1 MQRTLQDF
9 SYKTLRM
16 DRFKIILIL
25 FVFCNPITFS
35 QDKMDGGEIKHYFSD
50 SKMLKNIVNIYLD
63 STYNRLGCTNTD
75 KLSIIKRTGL
85 DSTKKYYYYELRNIQ
100 NMPFL
105 VDNYFK
111 ELKDM
116 GNVVVTVDSVNIF
129 IREEVLKDLPF
140 RDTIHYEGEKNIVL
154 KYGNTFELC
163 RPGASDYLRFLFLP
177 NGEAEILGYYFYMPL
192 KSSDGNKKCKLKTRK
207 NNQK

>member
-1 MQRTLQDF
+1 
-9 SYKTLRM
+9 M

-75 KLSIIKRTGL
+75 KLSIIQRTGF
-85 DSTKKYYYYELRNIQ
+85 DSIKKYYYYEIDNIQ
-100 NMPFL
+100 NMPFYTN
-105 VDNYFK
+105 NYFK
-111 ELKDM
+111 ELEDM
-116 GNVVVTVDSVNIF
+116 GNVVVTVDSINIF

-140 RDTIHYEGEKNIVL
+140 RDSIHYVGEKNIIL
-154 KYGNTFELC
+154 KYGKVFELC
-163 RPGASDYLRFLFLP
+163 QPGSFDFLRFLFLP
-177 NGEAEILGYYFYMPL
+177 DGKVDKNYICLMPL
-192 KSSDGNKKCKLKTRK
+192 KSSDKNKKRKLKARK